1 VSLQTVFQKSLDF
14 FGKRPIVVEAA
25 DVNLTSDAGLLPIR
39 QLDEAWGLTEQ
50 FAAALADTR
59 RQRSVRHP
67 FLQMVRSRIYG
78 ILADYPD
85 QNDHD
90 TLRSDPAF
98 KLIADRAPDDERDL
112 ACQATHSRF
121 ENAIDIPSLFR
132 LRDLFIDQFIAS
144 FEEPP
149 AEITLDLDAFDD
161 PAHGQQQLVMF
172 HGYYG
177 QYQYLPV
184 AWTCAENDTVVM
196 CSLLFGTA
204 PAGLGAEEDLELLST
219 RLREVW
225 PEVRIIFRGDSGIG
239 KPALYDRCEA
249 LAVEYSLGLRMNP
262 VLKRASE
269 PLLEEALQQFEET
282 GQKQRLFLGLD
293 YRAGSWRAPRWTIIK
308 VEVGPE
314 GTNRRAILTTR
325 GGARVVPEGAYDA
338 YADRGESENRNKEL
352 KCGLQADRLSDHRY
366 LANLFRLYLHCAAH
380 NLQVRARRLIADPLP
395 QESAAHDDLPA
406 EALPE
411 HRKRQHHNR
420 RRQRDPLGEGQPCTW
435 RTRLIK
441 VAAEIRVSARRILV
455 RLPSHWPYL
464 QHFEQLCTA
473 ALTLTQAAR
482 PPT

>member
-1 VSLQTVFQKSLDF
+1 
-14 FGKRPIVVEAA
+14 
-25 DVNLTSDAGLLPIR
+25 
-39 QLDEAWGLTEQ
+39 
-50 FAAALADTR
+50 
-59 RQRSVRHP
+59 
-67 FLQMVRSRIYG
+67 
-78 ILADYPD
+78 
-85 QNDHD
+85 
-90 TLRSDPAF
+90 
-98 KLIADRAPDDERDL
+98 
-112 ACQATHSRF
+112 
-121 ENAIDIPSLFR
+121 
-132 LRDLFIDQFIAS
+132 
-144 FEEPP
+144 
-149 AEITLDLDAFDD
+149 
-161 PAHGQQQLVMF
+161 
-172 HGYYG
+172 
-177 QYQYLPV
+177 
-184 AWTCAENDTVVM
+184 M

-225 PEVRIIFRGDSGIG
+225 PEVRIIFRGDAGIG

-262 VLKRASE
+262 VLKRESE

-282 GQKQRLFLGLD
+282 GQKQRLFLGFD

-366 LANLFRLYLHCAAH
+366 MANLFRLSLHCAAH

-395 QESAAHDDLPA
+395 EDSPTHDDLPA

-464 QHFEQLCTA
+464 HHFEQLCTA